1 MLFYDPYENVT
12 LVCYNYSMIK
22 KQIFTFIIRWAASSL
37 GMYLCIALLGL
48 ATVGPESQETFQE
61 TWMLY
66 VVAGLIFSIVNS
78 IVKPL
83 IKMLA
88 LPLAILTM
96 GISTLII
103 NTAMVVLTIYLLPG
117 VDMTFLNAFVT
128 SVVLSLINTVL
139 NLFI

>member
-1 MLFYDPYENVT
+1 
-12 LVCYNYSMIK
+12 MIK

-37 GMYLCIALLGL
+37 GMYLCIRLLGL
-48 ATVGPESQETFQE
+48 ATVGSESQEIFQE

-66 VVAGLIFSIVNS
+66 VVAGLIFSLVNS

-117 VDMTFLNAFVT
+117 VEMTFLNAFVT
-128 SVVLSLINTVL
+128 SIVLSIINTVL